1 MSEPL
6 ENLYFNW
13 LYAQVASLRNK
24 NPRRNYTFLLRQL
37 HQKEF
42 VDIIPNDDNR
52 REDGRDLRLEFFEE
66 VGAEPDDEWL
76 HLGCSFLEMLI
87 GLARR
92 ASFAASEGD
101 TLVWFWTML
110 TNLGVRDFNDD
121 LYEKDNPEEEI
132 NLMLD
137 EIIWRTYNYDGSGGL
152 FPLREP
158 VGDQRDVELWYQLCA
173 YLIENE

>member
-1 MSEPL
+1 
-6 ENLYFNW
+6 
-13 LYAQVASLRNK
+13 
-24 NPRRNYTFLLRQL
+24 
-37 HQKEF
+37 
-42 VDIIPNDDNR
+42 
-52 REDGRDLRLEFFEE
+52 
-66 VGAEPDDEWL
+66 
-76 HLGCSFLEMLI
+76 
-87 GLARR
+87 
-92 ASFAASEGD
+92 
-101 TLVWFWTML
+101 ML